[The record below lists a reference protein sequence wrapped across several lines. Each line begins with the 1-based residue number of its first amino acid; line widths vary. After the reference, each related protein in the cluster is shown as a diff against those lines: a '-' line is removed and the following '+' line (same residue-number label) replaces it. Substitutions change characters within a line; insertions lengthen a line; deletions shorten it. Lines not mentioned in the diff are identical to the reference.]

1 MSTRPVGL
9 SNNHVAAVRTVTGS
23 PVAADAEPYVDASF
37 PPSPDPTTG
46 GAINAAGFATVWVGL
61 EFVGGNSPSATI
73 MPLVRDDGAPDGAR
87 WKNLSVGGA
96 ALQVT
101 PPAASF
107 VEMRVDGRV
116 IFPVLSAV
124 AGTPT
129 Q

>member
-87 WKNLSVGGA
+87 WKNLSVGG
-96 ALQVT
+96 
-101 PPAASF
+101 
-107 VEMRVDGRV
+107 RV

-129 Q
+129 QVTVLAFPGRVLGGVSVDT